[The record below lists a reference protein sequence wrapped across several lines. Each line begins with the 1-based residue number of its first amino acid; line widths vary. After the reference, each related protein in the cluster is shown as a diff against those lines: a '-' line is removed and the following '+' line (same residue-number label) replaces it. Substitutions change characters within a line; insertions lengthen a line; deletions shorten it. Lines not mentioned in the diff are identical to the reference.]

1 MEKKHWAKRLLFVI
15 DLLLIFALTIFGL
28 YRVTK
33 HTAAP
38 APTAVPTASPTPTAT
53 PSPTPTSSPTPE
65 PTPSPTPMPPD
76 LVDTYDVRGTEVA
89 SHQSDTMHWR
99 IERVEQEGAI
109 CYLTKIY
116 LLDPGTQIRKAT
128 ANWEKDIRYPV
139 DMAAQVPDA
148 TLFINGSGYVSPT
161 FPEIP
166 SNYPG
171 RSPDY
176 YYTPLGSVTVTNGQ
190 VFRCLTGVPYYG
202 LSLTRDSLSMHV
214 GDDPDDVL
222 AANPTQTWSFYV
234 ECPVIRD
241 HQSILD
247 PNWRFT
253 NTSAM
258 RTIISCIDK
267 NNFILLTVTRDG
279 RNALTMRQCV
289 DYLQSAFDPLWTYNL
304 DGGPSI
310 ALYYRLSP
318 EDDWVHVA
326 GGTSKDAD
334 IMAFAD

>member
-1 MEKKHWAKRLLFVI
+1 MQKKHMERCLFALIV
-15 DLLLIFALTIFGL
+15 LLIFALTIFGL

-33 HTAAP
+33 HSAAP
-38 APTAVPTASPTPTAT
+38 ASTTIPVVSPATSPADVPTATFSPTPEPA
-53 PSPTPTSSPTPE
+53 PSPTPT
-65 PTPSPTPMPPD
+65 PPD
-76 LVDTYDVRGTEVA
+76 RVDSYAVQGAEVA

-99 IERVEQEGAI
+99 IERIEQEGAV

-128 ANWEKDIRYPV
+128 ANWERDIQYPV
-139 DMAAQVPDA
+139 DMAAKIPDA

-171 RSPDY
+171 SSPDY
-176 YYTPLGSVTVTNGQ
+176 YYTPLGSVTVTDGQ

-202 LSLTRDSLSMHV
+202 LSLTRDGLHMHV
-214 GDDPDDVL
+214 GDDPADVL
-222 AANPTQTWSFYV
+222 AANPTQTWSFYI

-253 NTSAM
+253 TAPAM
-258 RTIISCIDK
+258 RTIISCIDEH
-267 NNFILLTVTRDG
+267 NFILLTVTRDG
-279 RNALTMRQCV
+279 SSALTMRQCV

-318 EDDWVHVA
+318 DDDWVRVA

>member
-1 MEKKHWAKRLLFVI
+1 MQKKHMERCLFTLIV
-15 DLLLIFALTIFGL
+15 LLIFALTILGL

-33 HTAAP
+33 HSAAP
-38 APTAVPTASPTPTAT
+38 ASTTIPAVSPAASPADDPTA
-53 PSPTPTSSPTPE
+53 TSSPTPK
-65 PTPSPTPMPPD
+65 PSPTPAPPD
-76 LVDTYDVRGTEVA
+76 RVDSYAVQGIEVA

-99 IERVEQEGAI
+99 IERIEQEGAV

-128 ANWEKDIRYPV
+128 ANWERDIQYPV
-139 DMAAQVPDA
+139 DMAAKIPDA
-148 TLFINGSGYVSPT
+148 TLFINGS
-161 FPEIP
+161 
-166 SNYPG
+166 
-171 RSPDY
+171 
-176 YYTPLGSVTVTNGQ
+176 VTVTDGQ
-190 VFRCLTGVPYYG
+190 LFRRLTGVPYYG
-202 LSLTRDSLSMHV
+202 LSLTRDGLHMHV
-214 GDDPDDVL
+214 GDDPADVL
-222 AANPTQTWSFYV
+222 AANPTQTWSFYI

-253 NTSAM
+253 TAPAM
-258 RTIISCIDK
+258 RTIISCIDEH
-267 NNFILLTVTRDG
+267 NFILLTVTRDS
-279 RNALTMRQCV
+279 RSALTMRQCV

-318 EDDWVHVA
+318 DDDWVRVA

>member
-1 MEKKHWAKRLLFVI
+1 MQKKHTERRILVLIV
-15 DLLLIFALTIFGL
+15 LLIFALTLFGL
-28 YRVTK
+28 YRVT
-33 HTAAP
+33 HYAATP
-38 APTAVPTASPTPTAT
+38 APTAVPTASPSPPPTDIPTAT
-53 PSPTPTSSPTPE
+53 PSPTPE
-65 PTPSPTPMPPD
+65 PAPSPTMTPPD
-76 LVDTYDVRGTEVA
+76 SVDSYAVHGTEVA

-99 IERVEQEGAI
+99 IERIEQEGAV

-116 LLDPGTQIRKAT
+116 LFDLGTQIRKAT
-128 ANWEKDIRYPV
+128 ANWERDIQYPV

-171 RSPDY
+171 SSPDY
-176 YYTPLGSVTVTNGQ
+176 YYTPLGSVTVTDGQ

-202 LSLTRDSLSMHV
+202 LSLTRDGLHMHV

-222 AANPTQTWSFYV
+222 AANPVQTWSFYV

-241 HQSILD
+241 HQSILNPD
-247 PNWRFT
+247 WRFT
-253 NTSAM
+253 TTPAM
-258 RTIISCIDK
+258 RTIISCIDEH
-267 NNFILLTVTRDG
+267 NFILMTVTRDG
-279 RNALTMRQCV
+279 NNALTMRQCV

-318 EDDWVHVA
+318 EDNWICVA